1 MGTER
6 QQRSLWQNYG
16 EQIAAL
22 GMGRWLVFK
31 LRKLQS
37 RFARAG
43 TELRVSTPLAR
54 HPLVFRAGT
63 SDGNVFSQI
72 FLHREYRC
80 LDDVAHADLIIDGGA
95 NVGYSS
101 AYFLTRYPEARLVA
115 IEPDPDNF
123 AVLARNLAPYGD
135 RCTLVQGALWSS
147 ASGVVITSPPPG
159 QRLEWAVKV
168 RSAGPDETATIP
180 TVDVASLLRDA
191 AADRISILKID
202 IEGSEREVFAP
213 DADAR
218 TWLARVDNL
227 VIELHGPKCRQ
238 IFMDAIDGFG
248 FEVSTCE
255 ELTVCQR
262 ADREPA
268 LDG

>member
-6 QQRSLWQNYG
+6 QQRSLFENYR

-22 GMGRWLVFK
+22 GGWRWLVFK
-31 LRKLQS
+31 VRKLQS
-37 RFARAG
+37 RFVPAG
-43 TELRVSTPLAR
+43 RPISVSTPLAL
-54 HPLVFRAGT
+54 HPVAFRAGT

-80 LDDVAHADLIIDGGA
+80 LDDVARADLVIDGGA

-101 AYFLTRYPEARLVA
+101 AYFLSRYPEARLIA

-123 AVLARNLAPYGD
+123 AMLARNLAPYGD
-135 RCTLVQGALWSS
+135 RCTLIQGALWSS
-147 ASGVVITSPPPG
+147 SSGVVISPPPPG
-159 QRLEWAVKV
+159 QRREWAVTV
-168 RSAGPDETATIP
+168 RSAEADETATIP

-191 AADRISILKID
+191 AVDRISILKVD

-213 DADAR
+213 DSNAR
-218 TWLARVDNL
+218 TWLERVDNL
-227 VIELHGPKCRQ
+227 VIELHGPQCRQ

-248 FEVSTCE
+248 FDVSTCE
-255 ELTVCQR
+255 ELTVCR
-262 ADREPA
+262 RLDREPA
-268 LDG
+268 LDR